1 MTDVY
6 ASEAVAALIDLSL
19 REDLGTVGDRTVDA
33 LIPAGQRLRGT
44 VVAKAPGVVCGL
56 PLFARVFAA
65 VAAGW
70 GSGPVEVERAV
81 ADGTVAAAGDVVLSC
96 RGDARTML
104 MGERT
109 ALNFAQRLSGT
120 ASVAARY
127 AAMVGDTPA
136 AVYDTRK
143 TTPGMRT
150 LQKHAV
156 VCGGCRNHRM
166 GLHDQILIKEN
177 HIALMGGSGG
187 PAEAVRRAR
196 AAGTGVRI
204 QVEIERLEDLPGVIA
219 AGADMVLLDNM
230 DLEQL
235 REAVRLRGD
244 APVELEASGGI
255 TDEHLP
261 AVAATGVDRI
271 SVGALTHSVQSLDLS
286 LRCEAEA

>member
-1 MTDVY
+1 MCDVY
-6 ASEAVAALIDLSL
+6 ASDVVAALIDLSL
-19 REDLGTVGDRTVDA
+19 REDLGEAGDRTVDA
-33 LIPAGQRLRGT
+33 VVPAGQTLHGV
-44 VVAKAPGVVCGL
+44 VVAKAPGVLCGL

-70 GSGPVEVERAV
+70 GGGQVCVEEQA
-81 ADGTVAAAGDVVLSC
+81 ADGTVVAAGQAVLRC

-104 MGERT
+104 MSERT
-109 ALNFAQRLSGT
+109 ALNFTQRLSGT
-120 ASVAARY
+120 ATVAAAY
-127 AAMVGDTPA
+127 AAMVVGTPA

-196 AAGTGVRI
+196 AAATGVRI
-204 QVEIERLEDLPGVIA
+204 QVEIERLDDLPGVIA

-230 DLEQL
+230 DLDQL
-235 REAVRLRGD
+235 REAVRIRGD

-255 TDEHLP
+255 TDERLP
-261 AVAATGVDRI
+261 VVAATGVDRI
-271 SVGALTHSVQSLDLS
+271 SVGALTHSVRSLDLS